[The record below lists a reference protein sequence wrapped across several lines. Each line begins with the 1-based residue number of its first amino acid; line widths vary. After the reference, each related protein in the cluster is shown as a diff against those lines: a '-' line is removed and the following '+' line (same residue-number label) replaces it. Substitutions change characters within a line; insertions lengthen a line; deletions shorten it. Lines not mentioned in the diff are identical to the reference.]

1 MSSNEVHRS
10 SEHDSRRRRFE
21 LFFYE
26 HDQVTSRYYLRFTR
40 LALVLVVC
48 LTIIP
53 ALAIFALFVTQSH
66 ADLENVNVNVR
77 TAPQAPG
84 NYPQLIKAP
93 PPAAMPTPPKA
104 NRSPRG
110 GEPARQTPVTPGLNT
125 NTSPTPGPTPSPP
138 RPPG

>member
-1 MSSNEVHRS
+1 MRPNERNVQGESNPQ
-10 SEHDSRRRRFE
+10 RRRFE

-26 HDQVTSRYYLRFTR
+26 QIGARYYLRFTR
-40 LALVLVVC
+40 LALVLIVC
-48 LTIIP
+48 LTVIP
-53 ALAIFALFVTQSH
+53 ALAIFGIFLTQSH
-66 ADLENVNVNVR
+66 ADLENVNINIR

-93 PPAAMPTPPKA
+93 PPAPMPTPPKA
-104 NRSPRG
+104 GRSPRG

-125 NTSPTPGPTPSPP
+125 HTSPTPSPTPSPP

>member
-1 MSSNEVHRS
+1 M
-10 SEHDSRRRRFE
+10 
-21 LFFYE
+21 
-26 HDQVTSRYYLRFTR
+26 RFTR
-40 LALVLVVC
+40 LALVLVVF
-48 LTIIP
+48 LTVIP
-53 ALAIFALFVTQSH
+53 ALAILGIFLTQSH

-104 NRSPRG
+104 GRSPRG
-110 GEPARQTPVTPGLNT
+110 GEPARRTSVTPGLNT
-125 NTSPTPGPTPSPP
+125 NTSPTPSPTPSPP